1 MQDYQIPKI
10 VEYLDT
16 AWIGYRDILK
26 GLKMTLQEICL
37 LWDMDGT
44 LIDSIKLHY
53 ESWHQAF
60 QTIDIEITYAQF
72 KETFGS
78 NNHRVIASFL
88 GYQPDPSLFEEL
100 ANLKESL
107 FRKLAAQYAQ
117 PFPGVM
123 RWLRYFSEQGI
134 KQGIASSAPPENI
147 DTIVEIFQ
155 LSPYFDVI
163 LSGIHLPSKP
173 DPEIFLQAASDLE
186 CRPENCVVVEDSIA
200 GLEAGKAAGMLT
212 VGLTSTYPREILEAD
227 MLIDDFLGNP
237 EEFHRQLSLL
247 LQDRSKIQR

>member
-1 MQDYQIPKI
+1 M
-10 VEYLDT
+10 
-16 AWIGYRDILK
+16 ILK
-26 GLKMTLQEICL
+26 QIGI

-60 QTIDIEITYAQF
+60 ETIDIKITYEQF

-78 NNHRVIASFL
+78 NNHRVISSFL
-88 GYQPDPSLFEEL
+88 GYQPEPSLFEEL

-123 RWLRYFSEQGI
+123 GWLRYFAEQGI

-147 DTIVEIFQ
+147 DTIVDVFQ
-155 LSPYFDVI
+155 LNPYFDVI

-173 DPEIFLQAASDLE
+173 DPAIFLKAASDLNY
-186 CRPENCVVVEDSIA
+186 RPESCVVVEDSIA
-200 GLEAGKAAGMLT
+200 GLDAGKAAGMLT
-212 VGLTSTYPREILEAD
+212 VGLSSTYPREVLDAD
-227 MLIDDFLGNP
+227 LIIDDFLGYP
-237 EEFHRQLSLL
+237 EDFHREISRL
-247 LQDRSKIQR
+247 LQERSKIQD